1 MTLSEV
7 TGQVRRSVHSGTLV
21 CNRQPAV
28 TAAPGHTWPYP
39 ASGWPLV
46 SRRNGRRPQEGSAN
60 PVFPGVYW
68 RRAVGHGGLHRAGE
82 YRRHHP
88 ECALRR
94 DRAGHRAGRALPRPP
109 GRPIQCSGSRCVA
122 AVTTSGRC
130 ICCCSPPSASTSADA
145 VLTAGWPGD
154 AAVTGQP
161 LNAGQ
166 RRSRRP
172 VGVRPVGPSARRAVR
187 RAARRQDRPY
197 RVPAVAWRHRAHPG
211 RTAQQM
217 RIAQN
222 GAARQHG
229 RKARACPARQP
240 GGRPR
245 PARHPVRSPQQPA
258 ARPPTGNVSPQPTA
272 QPPGRR
278 SRAPG
283 PSAMVHGSRGT
294 VG

>member
-1 MTLSEV
+1 MIGPSGSAARHLFCSPASASSARADHSDLRGSRATRIRSSQGAGRRFASRLPALCRCRGEPWDGSTSTAWPAADGRRGCCPRVSGQCGVGCGLEV
-7 TGQVRRSVHSGTLV
+7 TVHLRWVWG
-21 CNRQPAV
+21 
-28 TAAPGHTWPYP
+28 
-39 ASGWPLV
+39 
-46 SRRNGRRPQEGSAN
+46 
-60 PVFPGVYW
+60 
-68 RRAVGHGGLHRAGE
+68 RRAVGHGGLPRAGE

-109 GRPIQCSGSRCVA
+109 GRPIQCSGSRCAA
-122 AVTTSGRC
+122 AVTTSGRW

-172 VGVRPVGPSARRAVR
+172 VSVRPLGPSGRRAVR

-197 RVPAVAWRHRAHPG
+197 RVPAVAWQHRAHPG

-240 GGRPR
+240 
-245 PARHPVRSPQQPA
+245 
-258 ARPPTGNVSPQPTA
+258 
-272 QPPGRR
+272 RR
-278 SRAPG
+278 SA
-283 PSAMVHGSRGT
+283 
-294 VG
+294 